1 MSLNF
6 LVTSSLSS
14 SQEGFL
20 SSVGS
25 LKGVKHAIYLSQ
37 VSIPLSFSL
46 ASRCQ
51 NKLLQFVNLS
61 LIRLQLSVYRGSG
74 GIQALMNNNAR
85 KLAEQDEAT
94 LVGFG
99 IPYTIIRV
107 GMLQNTPGGT
117 QGFNF
122 EKVPLIS
129 FFLLFS

>member
-6 LVTSSLSS
+6 SVTSSLSS

-37 VSIPLSFSL
+37 VSIPLSSL